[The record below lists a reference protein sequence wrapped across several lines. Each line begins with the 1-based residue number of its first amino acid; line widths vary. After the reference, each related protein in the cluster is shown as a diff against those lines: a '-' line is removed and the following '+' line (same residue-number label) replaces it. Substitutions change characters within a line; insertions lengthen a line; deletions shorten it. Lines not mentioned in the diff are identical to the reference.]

1 MGSTVKKVMRPEIL
15 LPLAV
20 IGTGGAALGA
30 FGPAA
35 KAAMVGKAAIPGT
48 AAMSGIHPA
57 IAATPATKGILGGLF
72 GAGGKMSTAAKIGLG
87 SGAIGGLAS
96 LFDKD
101 KEPAK
106 KTGPTQ
112 QEVYDLGRLMNQK
125 MGGAMTNAQ
134 LNTAFAPLLSQ
145 YGGDKAVMLDPD
157 EEARK
162 RREMYRGLNYSGLTR
177 GLADGGSIEPIDEEE
192 NRQIIMDALL
202 GVTTPGMNEDA
213 IAEQMFDMQRRE
225 RLNPTGRAMGGR
237 IGYAEG
243 DVVNPME
250 ERMQNFNK
258 AVEER
263 RRIAEEVGELQRQEI
278 EQRMQNVDEA
288 TAERARI
295 AKEVNELQ
303 RQEAIERAQNIYDAT
318 AERHQEFIDMGFNP
332 PPMKTIE
339 EMFPKMDF
347 AQGGRIG
354 MDEGGVLNPEKLK
367 DQFLNLSRGAQLG
380 LMDAATNFQASDAVL
395 DPFFKLM
402 GMKKGGRVNMGLGG
416 LLGRAFREGMEAAMK
431 NPNLGKVFGGSGKAK
446 VGDVEKIIKT
456 PPRVAPR
463 DARVSGID
471 VFGRRRPR
479 DIDTLQDEVI
489 DQMMEMDSIEGLAMG
504 GSVPQ
509 TERMPN
515 GMQIDGRGGGFI
527 PMGARERK
535 DDVPAMLA
543 KNEFVMTADAVRGM
557 GNGDVNQ
564 GAQKMYDLM
573 NSLESKV

>member
-1 MGSTVKKVMRPEIL
+1 MRPEVL

-57 IAATPATKGILGGLF
+57 IAATPATKGILGGLL
-72 GAGGKMSTAAKIGLG
+72 GTGGKLSTAGKIGLG
-87 SGAIGGLAS
+87 TGAIGGLMS

-112 QEVYDLGRLMNQK
+112 QQVYDLGRLMNQK
-125 MGGAMTNAQ
+125 MGGAMTNAE
-134 LNTAFAPLLSQ
+134 LNTALAPTLAA
-145 YGGDKAVMLDPD
+145 YGGDPAVMLDPN

-177 GLADGGSIEPIDEEE
+177 AAADGGSIEPIDEEE

-237 IGYAEG
+237 IGLGAGG
-243 DVVNPME
+243 DPLDMRDIIRLLE
-250 ERMQNFNK
+250 
-258 AVEER
+258 
-263 RRIAEEVGELQRQEI
+263 
-278 EQRMQNVDEA
+278 
-288 TAERARI
+288 
-295 AKEVNELQ
+295 
-303 RQEAIERAQNIYDAT
+303 
-318 AERHQEFIDMGFNP
+318 IDMGEAGGPNIDIGPAADSDSMRDAGF
-332 PPMKTIE
+332 E
-339 EMFPKMDF
+339 VVRAD
-347 AQGGRIG
+347 GGRIG
-354 MDEGGVLNPEKLK
+354 MDEGGALNPEKLK
-367 DQFLNLSRGAQLG
+367 DEFLNLSRSAQLG
-380 LMDAATNFQASDAVL
+380 LMDAATNFQASDAVI
-395 DPFFKLM
+395 DPFLKLM

-416 LLGRAFREGMEAAMK
+416 LLGRAFREGIEAAMK
-431 NPNLGKVFGGSGKAK
+431 NPNLGKVFGRTGGDLDI
-446 VGDVEKIIKT
+446 GDVVKMKK
-456 PPRVAPR
+456 PVPKVSPR
-463 DARVSGID
+463 DTRVNPID
-471 VFGRRRPR
+471 LFGRRRKR
-479 DIDTLQDEVI
+479 DIDKFQKEVI

-509 TERMPN
+509 TESIPN

-564 GAQKMYDLM
+564 GAQRMYDLM
-573 NSLESKV
+573 NNLESKV

>member
-1 MGSTVKKVMRPEIL
+1 MGSTVKKVMRPEVLI
-15 LPLAV
+15 PLAV

-35 KAAMVGKAAIPGT
+35 KAAMVGTGGIAPVAGLPAAGGGAAT
-48 AAMSGIHPA
+48 AAAGV
-57 IAATPATKGILGGLF
+57 PATKGILGGLF
-72 GAGGKMSTAAKIGLG
+72 GTGGKMSTAAKIGLG

-96 LFDKD
+96 LFGKD

-106 KTGPTQ
+106 RTGPTQ

-134 LNTAFAPLLSQ
+134 LNTALAPLLSQ
-145 YGGDKAVMLDPD
+145 YGGDPAVMLDPN
-157 EEARK
+157 EEEK
-162 RREMYRGLNYSGLTR
+162 RRQMYSGLNYSGLTR
-177 GLADGGSIEPIDEEE
+177 TAADGGSIEPIDEEE

-237 IGYAEG
+237 IG
-243 DVVNPME
+243 
-250 ERMQNFNK
+250 
-258 AVEER
+258 
-263 RRIAEEVGELQRQEI
+263 
-278 EQRMQNVDEA
+278 
-288 TAERARI
+288 
-295 AKEVNELQ
+295 
-303 RQEAIERAQNIYDAT
+303 
-318 AERHQEFIDMGFNP
+318 
-332 PPMKTIE
+332 
-339 EMFPKMDF
+339 
-347 AQGGRIG
+347 

-367 DQFLNLSRGAQLG
+367 DEFLNLSRGAQLG

-402 GMKKGGRVNMGLGG
+402 GMKNGGRINKGLG
-416 LLGRAFREGMEAAMK
+416 
-431 NPNLGKVFGGSGKAK
+431 
-446 VGDVEKIIKT
+446 
-456 PPRVAPR
+456 
-463 DARVSGID
+463 
-471 VFGRRRPR
+471 
-479 DIDTLQDEVI
+479 
-489 DQMMEMDSIEGLAMG
+489 GLAMG

-509 TERMPN
+509 TERIPN

-573 NSLESKV
+573 NNLESKV

>member
-1 MGSTVKKVMRPEIL
+1 MGSTVKKVMRPEVLI
-15 LPLAV
+15 PLAV

-35 KAAMVGKAAIPGT
+35 KAAMVGTGGIAPVAGLPAAGGGAAT
-48 AAMSGIHPA
+48 AAAGV
-57 IAATPATKGILGGLF
+57 PATKGILGGLF
-72 GAGGKMSTAAKIGLG
+72 GTGGKMSTAAKIGLG

-96 LFDKD
+96 LFGKD

-106 KTGPTQ
+106 RTGPTQ

-145 YGGDKAVMLDPD
+145 YGGDPAKMLDPN
-157 EEARK
+157 EEEK
-162 RREMYRGLNYSGLTR
+162 RRQMYSGLNYSGLTR
-177 GLADGGSIEPIDEEE
+177 TAADGGSIEPIDEEE
-192 NRQIIMDALL
+192 NRQIIMDALF
-202 GVTTPGMNEDA
+202 GETMPGMNEDA

-237 IGYAEG
+237 IG
-243 DVVNPME
+243 
-250 ERMQNFNK
+250 
-258 AVEER
+258 
-263 RRIAEEVGELQRQEI
+263 
-278 EQRMQNVDEA
+278 
-288 TAERARI
+288 
-295 AKEVNELQ
+295 
-303 RQEAIERAQNIYDAT
+303 
-318 AERHQEFIDMGFNP
+318 
-332 PPMKTIE
+332 
-339 EMFPKMDF
+339 
-347 AQGGRIG
+347 

-367 DQFLNLSRGAQLG
+367 DEFLNLSRGAQLV

-402 GMKKGGRVNMGLGG
+402 GMKNGGRINKGLG
-416 LLGRAFREGMEAAMK
+416 
-431 NPNLGKVFGGSGKAK
+431 
-446 VGDVEKIIKT
+446 
-456 PPRVAPR
+456 
-463 DARVSGID
+463 
-471 VFGRRRPR
+471 
-479 DIDTLQDEVI
+479 
-489 DQMMEMDSIEGLAMG
+489 GLAMG

-509 TERMPN
+509 TERIPN

-573 NSLESKV
+573 NNLESKV

>member
-1 MGSTVKKVMRPEIL
+1 MRPEVLI
-15 LPLAV
+15 PLAV

-35 KAAMVGKAAIPGT
+35 KAAMVGTGGIAPVAGLPAAGGGAAT
-48 AAMSGIHPA
+48 AAAGV
-57 IAATPATKGILGGLF
+57 PATKGILGGLF
-72 GAGGKMSTAAKIGLG
+72 GTGGKMSTAAKIGLG

-96 LFDKD
+96 LFGKD

-106 KTGPTQ
+106 RTGPTQ

-145 YGGDKAVMLDPD
+145 YGGDPAKMLDPN
-157 EEARK
+157 EEEK
-162 RREMYRGLNYSGLTR
+162 RRQMYSGLNYSGLTR
-177 GLADGGSIEPIDEEE
+177 TAADGGSIEPIDEEE
-192 NRQIIMDALL
+192 NRQIIMDALF
-202 GVTTPGMNEDA
+202 GETMPGMNEDA

-237 IGYAEG
+237 IG
-243 DVVNPME
+243 
-250 ERMQNFNK
+250 
-258 AVEER
+258 
-263 RRIAEEVGELQRQEI
+263 
-278 EQRMQNVDEA
+278 
-288 TAERARI
+288 
-295 AKEVNELQ
+295 
-303 RQEAIERAQNIYDAT
+303 
-318 AERHQEFIDMGFNP
+318 
-332 PPMKTIE
+332 
-339 EMFPKMDF
+339 
-347 AQGGRIG
+347 

-367 DQFLNLSRGAQLG
+367 DEFLNLSRGAQLG

-402 GMKKGGRVNMGLGG
+402 GMKNGGRINKGLG
-416 LLGRAFREGMEAAMK
+416 
-431 NPNLGKVFGGSGKAK
+431 
-446 VGDVEKIIKT
+446 
-456 PPRVAPR
+456 
-463 DARVSGID
+463 
-471 VFGRRRPR
+471 
-479 DIDTLQDEVI
+479 
-489 DQMMEMDSIEGLAMG
+489 GLAMG

-509 TERMPN
+509 TERIPN

-573 NSLESKV
+573 NNLESKV

>member
-1 MGSTVKKVMRPEIL
+1 MRPEVL

-35 KAAMVGKAAIPGT
+35 KAAMVGTPAATSIGSALHGT
-48 AAMSGIHPA
+48 ASMAP
-57 IAATPATKGILGGLF
+57 TKGILGGLL
-72 GAGGKMSTAAKIGLG
+72 GTGGKLSTAGKIGLG
-87 SGAIGGLAS
+87 TGAIGGLAS
-96 LFDKD
+96 LFSKD

-106 KTGPTQ
+106 RTGPTQ

-145 YGGDKAVMLDPD
+145 YGGDPAVMLDPN
-157 EEARK
+157 EEEK
-162 RREMYRGLNYSGLTR
+162 RRQMYSGLNYSGLTR
-177 GLADGGSIEPIDEEE
+177 AAADGGSIKPIDEEE

-243 DVVNPME
+243 DVVNPMNPKGGPHKE
-250 ERMQNFNK
+250 EDVGIYNFLDAMNENERTVRGVRALQK
-258 AVEER
+258 A
-263 RRIAEEVGELQRQEI
+263 
-278 EQRMQNVDEA
+278 
-288 TAERARI
+288 
-295 AKEVNELQ
+295 
-303 RQEAIERAQNIYDAT
+303 EAIERAQNIYDAT
-318 AERHQEFIDMGFNP
+318 KERHEEFTEMGFDL

-347 AQGGRIG
+347 DPSLYKDGGRIG

-367 DQFLNLSRGAQLG
+367 DEFLNLSRSAQLG

-416 LLGRAFREGMEAAMK
+416 LLGRAFREGIEAAMK
-431 NPNLGKVFGGSGKAK
+431 NPTLGKVFGRTGGDLNI
-446 VGDVEKIIKT
+446 GDVVKMEKKT
-456 PPRVAPR
+456 PFIPKR
-463 DARVSGID
+463 DRRISNIG
-471 VFGRRRPR
+471 VFGKKKQR
-479 DIDTLQDEVI
+479 DIDKFQKEII

-509 TERMPN
+509 TERIPN

-557 GNGDVNQ
+557 GNGDVNE
-564 GAQKMYDLM
+564 GAQRMYDLM
-573 NSLESKV
+573 NNLESKV

>member
-1 MGSTVKKVMRPEIL
+1 MGSTVKKVMRPEVLI
-15 LPLAV
+15 PLAV

-35 KAAMVGKAAIPGT
+35 KAAMVGTPAATSIGSALHGT
-48 AAMSGIHPA
+48 ASMAPTS
-57 IAATPATKGILGGLF
+57 GILGGLI
-72 GAGGKMSTAAKIGLG
+72 GTGGKMSTAAKIGLG

-96 LFDKD
+96 LFGKD

-112 QEVYDLGRLMNQK
+112 QQVYDLGRLMNQK

-134 LNTAFAPLLSQ
+134 LNTALAPTLAA
-145 YGGDKAVMLDPD
+145 YGGDPAVMLDPN

-177 GLADGGSIEPIDEEE
+177 AAADGGSIKPIDEEE

-250 ERMQNFNK
+250 ERMQNLNK

-263 RRIAEEVGELQRQEI
+263 RRIAEEVDELQRQEI
-278 EQRMQNVDEA
+278 KQRMQNVDEA

-318 AERHQEFIDMGFNP
+318 AERHQEFMDMGLNP

-339 EMFPKMDF
+339 EMFPEMNF
-347 AQGGRIG
+347 AKGGRIG

-367 DQFLNLSRGAQLG
+367 DEFLNLSRSAQLG
-380 LMDAATNFQASDAVL
+380 LMDAATNFQASDAVI
-395 DPFFKLM
+395 DPFLKLM
-402 GMKKGGRVNMGLGG
+402 GMKNGGRINQGLG
-416 LLGRAFREGMEAAMK
+416 
-431 NPNLGKVFGGSGKAK
+431 
-446 VGDVEKIIKT
+446 
-456 PPRVAPR
+456 
-463 DARVSGID
+463 
-471 VFGRRRPR
+471 
-479 DIDTLQDEVI
+479 
-489 DQMMEMDSIEGLAMG
+489 GLAMG

-509 TERMPN
+509 TERIPN

-557 GNGDVNQ
+557 GNGDVNK
-564 GAQKMYDLM
+564 GAQRMYDLM
-573 NSLESKV
+573 NNLESKV

>member
-1 MGSTVKKVMRPEIL
+1 MGSTVKKVMRPEVL

-35 KAAMVGKAAIPGT
+35 KAAMVGTGGIAPVAGLPAVGGGAATAAAGTKGT
-48 AAMSGIHPA
+48 A
-57 IAATPATKGILGGLF
+57 GILGGLF
-72 GAGGKMSTAAKIGLG
+72 GTGGKMSTAAKLGLG
-87 SGAIGGLAS
+87 AGAVGGLSS
-96 LFDKD
+96 LFGKD

-106 KTGPTQ
+106 RTGPTQ

-125 MGGAMTNAQ
+125 MGGAMTNAE

-145 YGGDKAVMLDPD
+145 YGGDKAVMLDPN

-202 GVTTPGMNEDA
+202 GETMPGMNEDA

-237 IGYAEG
+237 IG
-243 DVVNPME
+243 
-250 ERMQNFNK
+250 
-258 AVEER
+258 
-263 RRIAEEVGELQRQEI
+263 
-278 EQRMQNVDEA
+278 
-288 TAERARI
+288 
-295 AKEVNELQ
+295 
-303 RQEAIERAQNIYDAT
+303 
-318 AERHQEFIDMGFNP
+318 
-332 PPMKTIE
+332 
-339 EMFPKMDF
+339 
-347 AQGGRIG
+347 

-367 DQFLNLSRGAQLG
+367 DEFLNLSRSAQLG
-380 LMDAATNFQASDAVL
+380 LMDAATNFQASDAVI
-395 DPFFKLM
+395 DPFLKLM
-402 GMKKGGRVNMGLGG
+402 GMKKGGRVTMGLGG
-416 LLGRAFREGMEAAMK
+416 LLGRAFREGIEAAMK
-431 NPNLGKVFGGSGKAK
+431 NPTLGKVFGRTGGDLNI
-446 VGDVEKIIKT
+446 GDVVKMEKKT
-456 PPRVAPR
+456 PFIPKR
-463 DARVSGID
+463 DRRISNIG
-471 VFGRRRPR
+471 VFGKKKQR
-479 DIDTLQDEVI
+479 DIDKFQREII

-573 NSLESKV
+573 NNLESKV